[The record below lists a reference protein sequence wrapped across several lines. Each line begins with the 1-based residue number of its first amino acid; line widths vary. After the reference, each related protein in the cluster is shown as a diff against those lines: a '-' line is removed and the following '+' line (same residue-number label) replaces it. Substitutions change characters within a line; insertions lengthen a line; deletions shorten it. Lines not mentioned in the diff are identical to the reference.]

1 MNDPLENIE
10 PLLKYQ
16 FQRRPEYPCIEDQ
29 LDALWKGG
37 QDAEDM
43 KAKINAVKAKY
54 PKPF

>member
-1 MNDPLENIE
+1 MNDPLENID

-16 FQRRPEYPCIEDQ
+16 LQRKPEYPSIGDQ

-43 KAKINAVKAKY
+43 KAKINAVKTKY